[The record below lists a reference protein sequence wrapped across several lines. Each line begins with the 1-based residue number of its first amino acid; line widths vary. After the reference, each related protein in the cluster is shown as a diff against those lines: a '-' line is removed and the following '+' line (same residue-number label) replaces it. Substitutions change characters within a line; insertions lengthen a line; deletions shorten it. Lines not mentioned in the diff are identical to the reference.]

1 MADSYQYV
9 INEAN
14 SGARLV
20 HLPRKLTIFVLRL
33 LHALRLSPL
42 GPYQYRMIASSF
54 QFDVSKLQRDTG
66 WRPLLTN
73 NDMLLE
79 AFNYYKENKAL
90 SLDKTASAHNRVA
103 RGGLLDLIRRLS

>member
-1 MADSYQYV
+1 
-9 INEAN
+9 
-14 SGARLV
+14 
-20 HLPRKLTIFVLRL
+20 
-33 LHALRLSPL
+33 
-42 GPYQYRMIASSF
+42 MIASSF

-90 SLDKTASAHNRVA
+90 SSDQAASAHNRVA